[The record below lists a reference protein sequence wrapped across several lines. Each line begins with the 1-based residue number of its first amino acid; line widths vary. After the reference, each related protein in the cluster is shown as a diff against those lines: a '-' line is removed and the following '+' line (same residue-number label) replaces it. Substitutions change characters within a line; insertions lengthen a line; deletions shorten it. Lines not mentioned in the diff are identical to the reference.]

1 MKIKSN
7 IDGNNY
13 LLTDHNMWVR
23 NLAKEGVPFVDINK
37 NIRQSDHFVFLEN
50 EFKNNLQ
57 KITWIDSEDFD
68 MKKVLIV
75 SDGYKFQ
82 EKHKIIAN
90 LPKDVIVIG
99 VNGSLSKWNL
109 PNRNMNWYLNNNPYE
124 ESLHYLPRRNRV
136 LPKCIVS
143 PRTNNR
149 FVSAYKGSKY
159 KYYPVNDKTYTT
171 LGFNEVAWQIDD
183 YRNPIC
189 AAIGIAYRF
198 GAEKICLLCCD
209 DSFESF
215 REGSEKLDNG
225 LFQYP
230 QQNIAHGLIDGLF
243 YWLHNHEY
251 YDFEIA
257 NCSSS
262 KEYKFATY
270 IKEEEILPFFNK
282 VGEK

>member
-7 IDGNNY
+7 IDGNSY
-13 LLTDHNMWVR
+13 LLTNENMWVR
-23 NLAKEGVPFVDINK
+23 NLTKEGVPFIDINK
-37 NIRQSDHFVFLEN
+37 NIRNTDHFTFLEN

-57 KITWIDSEDFD
+57 RITWIDSEDFD
-68 MKKVLIV
+68 MKNVLIV

-82 EKHKIIAN
+82 EKHQIISK
-90 LPKDVIVIG
+90 LPKDVVIIG
-99 VNGSLSKWNL
+99 VNGALTKWNL
-109 PNRNMNWYLNNNPYE
+109 PSRSMNWYLNNNPYD

-136 LPKCIVS
+136 LPKCIIS

-149 FVSAYKGSKY
+149 FVSAYKGAKY
-159 KYYPVNDKTYTT
+159 KYYPVNENSYTT
-171 LGFNEVAWQIDD
+171 IGCNEVAWQIDD

-189 AAIGIAYRF
+189 AALGIAYKF

-209 DSFESF
+209 DSFETF
-215 REGSEKLDNG
+215 REGSEKLENG

-230 QQNIAHGLIDGLF
+230 QQNIAHGLIDGIF
-243 YWLHNHEY
+243 YWLKNHEY

-257 NCSSS
+257 DCSSG

-270 IKEEEILPFFNK
+270 IKEEDILPFFNK